1 MKTARRSGV
10 VMALMALLMV
20 SGRGWADDF
29 KLGPDDIL
37 DIAVW
42 NNKDISRTVPVRPDG
57 RISLPLIN
65 DVQAAGLTPMQLRDV
80 LTKRLSK
87 YMASPEV
94 SVVVKEVHS
103 FAVSVM
109 GEVKKAGRYELKSRA
124 TVLDAIAAAG
134 GFTEFASRSRVAI
147 IRQDGPNSTRIP
159 FDYNKG
165 VSGNG
170 KQPNIPLRTGDIV
183 VVP

>member
-1 MKTARRSGV
+1 MTRATVTAV
-10 VMALMALLMV
+10 LVALALLMGAGHG
-20 SGRGWADDF
+20 SANDF
-29 KLGPDDIL
+29 KLGPDDVL
-37 DIAVW
+37 DIVVW
-42 NNKDISRTVPVRPDG
+42 NNKELSRTVPVRPDG

-80 LTKRLSK
+80 LTRRLGK
-87 YMASPEV
+87 YMTSPEV

-109 GEVKKAGRYELKSRA
+109 GEVRKAGRYELKTRA

-134 GFTEFASRSRVAI
+134 GFTEFASRSKVSVLRN
-147 IRQDGPNSTRIP
+147 DNGKSTRIR
-159 FDYNKG
+159 FNYNKG
-165 VSGNG
+165 VSGDG
-170 KQPNIPLRTGDIV
+170 AQEIPLLRPGDVV